1 MLLQQSF
8 FVLIT
13 LLVRQSGLLTRRQN
27 ATKGITMKQLSI
39 YLFGLIALIGTGYSQ
54 SSSASEPREID
65 ISANDT
71 MKYDTTAITAAP
83 GESLRVIFTNA
94 GTIPKDVMGH
104 NWVLLNSGVD
114 ASAFASSASAF
125 KDTGYIPTGRSGDII
140 AKINLLGPRK
150 SGEVVF
156 NAPTK
161 PGVYTFLCTFPA
173 HYLAGMHGTLTVK

>member
-1 MLLQQSF
+1 
-8 FVLIT
+8 
-13 LLVRQSGLLTRRQN
+13 
-27 ATKGITMKQLSI
+27 
-39 YLFGLIALIGTGYSQ
+39 
-54 SSSASEPREID
+54 
-65 ISANDT
+65 

-83 GESLRVIFTNA
+83 GESLRVVFTNA

-114 ASAFASSASAF
+114 ASAFASAASAF